1 MISKQFTFNA
11 ILCLLCGVA
20 WFGLPNSVLSES
32 HPVLTK
38 FLLGIGT
45 IAGAWG
51 AYHIVKAL
59 RKQNDSTNG

>member
-1 MISKQFTFNA
+1 MISKQFAFNA

-20 WFGLPNSVLSES
+20 WFGLPNSVLSET
-32 HPVLTK
+32 HPILTK

-51 AYHIVKAL
+51 VYHIVKAL
-59 RKQNDSTNG
+59 RKQNSDT